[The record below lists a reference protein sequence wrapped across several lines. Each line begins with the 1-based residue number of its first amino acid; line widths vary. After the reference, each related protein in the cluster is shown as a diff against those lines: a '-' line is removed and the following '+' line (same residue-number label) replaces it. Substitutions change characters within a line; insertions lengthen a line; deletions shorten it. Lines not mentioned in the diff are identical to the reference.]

1 MITVTLALI
10 ILRQQM
16 FKRLIPNLSYIG
28 LMTPRMQEN
37 YQKAGLWQFVGGK
50 NASQLTEKYWLSEL
64 C

>member
-1 MITVTLALI
+1 MRRF
-10 ILRQQM
+10 RQQM

-28 LMTPRMQEN
+28 LMTPRMQEH

-50 NASQLTEKYWLSEL
+50 NASQLSEKDLLNDL